1 MIKARCP
8 ECECD
13 AELDD
18 DATRVEC
25 KSCGYAGDYDSYI
38 ESMKGRA
45 QDMSADYVPDRP
57 GL

>member
-8 ECECD
+8 ECDGD

-18 DATRVEC
+18 DATHILC
-25 KSCGYAGDYDSYI
+25 KKCGYRSSYDIYI
-38 ESMKGRA
+38 ESMKARA
-45 QDMSADYVPDRP
+45 QGMASDYVPDRP